1 MEVDGSGRFVRSED
15 GTEGNFQW
23 SGTYRI
29 VTREG
34 M

>member
-1 MEVDGSGRFVRSED
+1 VRGGDGRL
-15 GTEGNFQW
+15 GNFQW